1 MTFRSPKLLRASRD
15 QVCVRCGKTNGV
27 VGAHYTGVRRLKL
40 GGGYG
45 IKVHDFLTAD
55 LCQECHTYMDTL
67 SREKEKRYGHSEE
80 FFYYIALTWERRF
93 LHGTI
98 VVSRS
103 RETHTPPMGSVS
115 NLEEATP
122 GEATSE
128 KAHPGVTVD
137 HDRSPGRP
145 VSRAITAVSGEE
157 P

>member
-1 MTFRSPKLLRASRD
+1 MTFRSPKLLKSSNGQA
-15 QVCVRCGKTNGV
+15 CVRCGKTNGV

-93 LHGTI
+93 LQGTI
-98 VVSRS
+98 VVARGQSS
-103 RETHTPPMGSVS
+103 APVATDALDTPNAS
-115 NLEEATP
+115 T
-122 GEATSE
+122 ATSE
-128 KAHPGVTVD
+128 EAWAAYVTGGK
-137 HDRSPGRP
+137 P
-145 VSRAITAVSGEE
+145 
-157 P
+157 